1 MTKDEFLALAGSRYD
16 DLQRLNIEQTHF
28 YDYEKGFAELWTE
41 LGRAVLEG
49 NLGELPESP
58 RKKSIAKAVSGE
70 LPSRMTMRSRPR
82 PTASSSAPTCKT

>member
-16 DLQRLNIEQTHF
+16 DLQRLNTEQTHF

-41 LGRAVLEG
+41 RGRAVLEG

-58 RKKSIAKAVSGE
+58 RKKSIANAVSGALHE
-70 LPSRMTMRSRPR
+70 RMTLRSRPR
-82 PTASSSAPTCKT
+82 PTVFSSAPPGKT

>member
-1 MTKDEFLALAGSRYD
+1 MTKDAFLALAESRYD
-16 DLQRLNIEQTHF
+16 DLQRLNTEQTHF

-49 NLGELPESP
+49 NLGELPELP
-58 RKKSIAKAVSGE
+58 RKSIAKAVSGE

-82 PTASSSAPTCKT
+82 PTASSSALTCKT

>member
-1 MTKDEFLALAGSRYD
+1 MTKDEFLVLAASRYD
-16 DLQRLNIEQTHF
+16 DLQHLNTEQTNF

-58 RKKSIAKAVSGE
+58 RKKSIAKAVSGA

-82 PTASSSAPTCKT
+82 PTVFSSAPTCKT